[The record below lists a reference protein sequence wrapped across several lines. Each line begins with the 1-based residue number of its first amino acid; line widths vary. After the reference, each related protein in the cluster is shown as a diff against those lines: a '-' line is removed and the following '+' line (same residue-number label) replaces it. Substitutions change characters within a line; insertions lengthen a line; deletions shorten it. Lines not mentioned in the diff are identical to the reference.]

1 MKLSEQ
7 LAGKNF
13 GPRFSQAIS
22 AADDQ
27 IEYLRAKGLNEDADL
42 FARQISDKINRKD
55 ESIASNLSALGQVY
69 SVNLKAT
76 KPAGEKEKV
85 EELPADLAAS
95 IEDLAK
101 KSQARNIAL
110 NPESLRDYADAALTG
125 DNDTLAR
132 LYKEFDSE
140 YKGALDIQQ
149 KEKKTLQ
156 RLEDGTQVLRG
167 EQSGTMYSPAGLP
180 LSVGDI
186 NTRVVNERLAGPIPE
201 LMQAQISGD
210 VGVPYQPQ
218 VYEQPVQQAEPQ
230 LAASQE
236 GKIKA
241 QRASLDKSK
250 AVLVEL
256 DRFINATEKM
266 STLPFAS
273 PARKLMAAAGFE
285 EQAEVENMLI
295 TIRANLQFE
304 QIKELKA
311 LSPTGSTGLGAVT
324 KPEFD
329 ALGATLGQL
338 SQVGDPKVQK
348 QRALA
353 LKKKFLDAVHGSKEE
368 REEALKQGKITKEAN
383 EMVESLYPGYDQ
395 SKVVIDPRV
404 EELRSKFK
412 LPPR

>member
-1 MKLSEQ
+1 MSISSKLSPESN
-7 LAGKNF
+7 LVPYAKKAED
-13 GPRFSQAIS
+13 SIAV
-22 AADDQ
+22 
-27 IEYLRAKGLNEDADL
+27 LRAKGLASEANQFEQIL
-42 FARQISDKINRKD
+42 QRKISDKD
-55 ESIASNLSALGQVY
+55 PSIMDTFGQLDQIY
-69 SVNLKAT
+69 GANLKT
-76 KPAGEKEKV
+76 SKPAGEKEKV
-85 EELPADLAAS
+85 EELPDFPVIADRIQDALRLGEDSNIRVSPVLIQNAFEAEIGGDAEGAFNAAKS
-95 IEDLAK
+95 IEKEIEEQRKQQVEEDKPL
-101 KSQARNIAL
+101 
-110 NPESLRDYADAALTG
+110 E
-125 DNDTLAR
+125 TL
-132 LYKEFDSE
+132 
-140 YKGALDIQQ
+140 G
-149 KEKKTLQ
+149 
-156 RLEDGTQVLRG
+156 DGTQVRIG
-167 EQSGTMYSPAGLP
+167 KKTGTRYSVSGIP
-180 LSVGDI
+180 LSSGPI
-186 NTRVVNERLAGPIPE
+186 NTSIYNKVVE
-201 LMQAQISGD
+201 QFT
-210 VGVPYQPQ
+210 GVPQELAQPTSAIDTSPQ

-236 GKIKA
+236 EKIKA

-285 EQAEVENMLI
+285 QQAEVENMLI

-404 EELRSKFK
+404 EELRSKFG